1 MYENLDC
8 YLLFFVKKHDKSKGG
23 LNICYINSYF
33 LRYLIDFQRFYY
45 AKIMYFSMYFV
56 HIKYIFFPKT
66 TYFDVIMN
74 VNVFGGTLK
83 K

>member
-8 YLLFFVKKHDKSKGG
+8 NLLIFIKKHDKSKGG

-33 LRYLIDFQRFYY
+33 LRYLIGFQHFDYV
-45 AKIMYFSMYFV
+45 KTMYFRMYFI
-56 HIKYIFFPKT
+56 HIKYIFFSKT

-74 VNVFGGTLK
+74 VNEFGGTLK